1 MGNGKHTKMLL
12 KRYGNI
18 CHLCG
23 KEMKPEEISKDHLIP
38 KSKYTQ
44 YDQDFVKKSWVG
56 NIRLAHKD
64 CNKNK
69 GDKIII

>member
-38 KSKYTQ
+38 KSKYAQ
-44 YDQDFVKKSWVG
+44 YGVKSSWIG
-56 NIRLAHKD
+56 NIRLAHKE
-64 CNKNK
+64 CNKKK
-69 GDKIII
+69 GDKILI